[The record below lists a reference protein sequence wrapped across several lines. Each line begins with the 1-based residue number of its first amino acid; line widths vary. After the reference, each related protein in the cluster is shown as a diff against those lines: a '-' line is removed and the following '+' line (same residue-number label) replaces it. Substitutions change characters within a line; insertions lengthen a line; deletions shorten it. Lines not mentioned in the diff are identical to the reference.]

1 MCFQVLESH
10 QLREENEVY
19 HGQPVFV
26 WPDSLMALL
35 NFKGDKRVQY
45 YMGSESREP
54 EIVNEQITSTEEMHT
69 P

>member
-35 NFKGDKRVQY
+35 KFKGDKKSAILYGLRKQRARN
-45 YMGSESREP
+45 S
-54 EIVNEQITSTEEMHT
+54 Q
-69 P
+69 